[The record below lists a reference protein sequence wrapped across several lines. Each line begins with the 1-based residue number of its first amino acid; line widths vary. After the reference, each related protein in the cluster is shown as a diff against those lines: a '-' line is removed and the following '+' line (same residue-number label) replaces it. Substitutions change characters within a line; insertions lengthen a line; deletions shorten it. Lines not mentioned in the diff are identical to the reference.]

1 MMNEKIGAVTLTEV
15 AGSPYFY
22 ARFRRYG
29 RQVTRSLKTAD
40 IIAARAKAQE
50 IDSDL
55 PIRRRSEA
63 DYSYRWFAEQTIEDD
78 RKKVQ
83 LGIRG
88 AGIVREGEQYL
99 RTYAGPA
106 FGETDIRKIDYLHLK
121 DFVDELIDRGLKVS
135 SIKKIMVYVGK
146 TLKTAVQRGVL
157 PSMPLMPSVEG
168 KPGVRG
174 WFTREEYK
182 RLLSECRKHEKLK
195 TKVRSH
201 TIDQELRF
209 FVTFMVNTF
218 MRPSDVKYLRHK
230 NVEVVRKGDTR
241 YLRITTDWSKTT
253 TAPIVSMPAAV
264 DVYAR
269 LSKLQKSR
277 GYGTAED
284 YVFLPQHDSRDFAI
298 KELGRMLKKVLATA
312 GLDVSRSGEKRSMY
326 SLRHTA
332 ITFRLLM
339 GDVDTVTLARAAR
352 TSAEMIDRFY
362 AKHLTAEMNI
372 EKLQRMR

>member
-22 ARFRRYG
+22 VRFRRNG

-40 IIAARAKAQE
+40 VAAARTKAKE
-50 IDSDL
+50 IDSSL
-55 PIRRRSEA
+55 PTRKEKDT

-83 LGIRG
+83 LGTRSPS
-88 AGIVREGEQYL
+88 IVRDGEQFL
-99 RTYAGPA
+99 RTYIGPA
-106 FGETDIRKIDYLHLK
+106 FAGIDIRKIDYLRLK
-121 DFVDELIDRGLKVS
+121 EFVDHLIDRDLKVS

-157 PSMPLMPSVEG
+157 PSMPLMPSIEG
-168 KPGVRG
+168 KAGVRG
-174 WFTREEYK
+174 WFTKEEYN
-182 RLLSECRKHEKLK
+182 RLLRECKKHEKLQ

-201 TIDQELRF
+201 TIDQELRL

-218 MRPSDVKYLRHK
+218 MRPGDAKYLRHK
-230 NVEVVRKGDTR
+230 NIEVVRKGETQ

-253 TAPIVSMPAAV
+253 TAPIVSMPTAV
-264 DVYAR
+264 HVYER
-269 LSKLQKSR
+269 LCKLQKSR
-277 GYGTAED
+277 GYGKSDD
-284 YVFLPQHDSRDFAI
+284 YLFLPQHESRDFAI
-298 KELGRMLKKVLATA
+298 KELGRMLKKVLSTA
-312 GLDVSRSGEKRSMY
+312 GLEVARSGEKRSMY

-332 ITFRLLM
+332 ITFRLLL

>member
-15 AGSPYFY
+15 SGSPYFY
-22 ARFRRYG
+22 ARFRRNG
-29 RQVTRSLKTAD
+29 RQVTRSLRTSDVATA
-40 IIAARAKAQE
+40 RSKAME
-50 IDSDL
+50 IDSSL
-55 PIRRRSEA
+55 PSKRKQDIDR
-63 DYSYRWFAEQTIEDD
+63 SYRWFAEQTITDD

-83 LGIRG
+83 LGIRS
-88 AGIVREGEQYL
+88 ASIVRDGEQFL
-99 RTYAGPA
+99 RTHIGPA
-106 FGETDIRKIDYLHLK
+106 LGDTDIRKIDYLRLK
-121 DFVDELIDRGLKVS
+121 DFVDDLIDKGLAVS

-174 WFTREEYK
+174 WFTKEEYK
-182 RLLSECRKHEKLK
+182 RLLQECRKHEKTK

-218 MRPSDVKYLRHK
+218 MRPGDVKYLRHE
-230 NVEVVRKGDTR
+230 NVEVARRGENQF
-241 YLRITTDWSKTT
+241 LRITTDWSKTT

-264 DVYAR
+264 HVYER
-269 LSKLQKSR
+269 LCKLQKSR
-277 GYGTAED
+277 GYGKPDD
-284 YVFLPQHDSRDFAI
+284 YLFLPQHESRDFAI
-298 KELGRMLKKVLATA
+298 KELGRMLKKVLSTA
-312 GLDVSRSGEKRSMY
+312 GLDVARSGEKRSMY